1 MTHRKTSLQTLQGKC
16 ALETGSSRGI
26 GRGIALKLAERGA
39 AVAINYV
46 HNKTAAAEAV
56 ATIRDRGGEAFEVQ
70 CDVTRPDDLTNMV
83 SAVRNRFGAL
93 DIFVNNALGDLLNFM
108 RPPFEVTPDQWDE
121 AFQSQ
126 SRAFFFGVRSA
137 VSLMRDGGR
146 IVAVS
151 YWPLSHGGGF
161 LPYFAMGT
169 NKAAL
174 EAMCRYFAV
183 ALARRGITVNAVC
196 PGITDDSIVNR
207 LPQDAQDAMFA
218 WLRAGWSPSC
228 RAGTPEDIGGA
239 VAALCGADAAWIT
252 GQTLAVDGGA
262 SLMNPEVP
270 IDFQRAQEDT

>member
-1 MTHRKTSLQTLQGKC
+1 MNDTRKDQFAPLQGKY
-16 ALETGSSRGI
+16 ALVTGASRGI

-46 HNKTAAAEAV
+46 RNKAAAEEVA
-56 ATIRDRGGEAFEVQ
+56 ATIRKGGGEAFEVQ
-70 CDVTRPDDLTNMV
+70 CDVTRPDELSRMV
-83 SAVRNRFGAL
+83 TDVQSRFSAL

-108 RPPFEVTPDQWDE
+108 RPPFEVTPEQWDE

-137 VSLMRDGGR
+137 VPLMRDKGR
-146 IVAVS
+146 IIAVS
-151 YWPLSHGGGF
+151 YWPGSHGGGF

-183 ALARRGITVNAVC
+183 ALAGRGITVNAIC

-207 LPQDAQDAMFA
+207 LPQGAQDAMFE
-218 WLRAGWSPSC
+218 WLRAGWSPSG

-239 VAALCGADAAWIT
+239 VAALCAADAAWIT
-252 GQTLAVDGGA
+252 GQTIAVDGGA

-270 IDFQRAQEDT
+270 IDFQRA